1 MTGTTVFTP
10 LALAKK
16 VPEAE
21 VTTLPIPI
29 NEISSVPKP
38 RNVFFYPP
46 DIAND
51 LSTVTD
57 LSPSVKAEIFACAWE
72 YTRCAIPQYTNW
84 KRYVAFMRTVII
96 CAIAEFRGEM
106 FDMESNGDD
115 MFGYNVQEV
124 LDDLF
129 EGTPGQERMSREF
142 RAFLLLTADKSSAR
156 RDEEL
161 FRRYVNSLAQ
171 SPRQWFRMRD
181 ADGLVRFV
189 LAAALACCD
198 LDDVWFTEDEFEILS
213 EMGVILYDAVAFYK
227 HRAEGETH
235 STFAYMPVEL
245 RTKSF
250 HLVREVLWALDVAW
264 AQTNRPYHQA
274 VINFTRFFGGPI
286 HMLMRRYR
294 FVEDGLAIGKPEDE
308 HVVDQTRQ
316 NYKLWHRNDAK
327 AEVKSEDRKGYRRYK
342 YLVTERPELMYPE
355 LPEFLETGGDGSCS
369 KCVHRDGYGAR
380 SVHVFGGVQLCD
392 ECRTKWGDYLN
403 SFHTRAAKVFP
414 ELLQRAGT
422 DAELRTPG
430 YDEYG
435 SVLS

>member
-1 MTGTTVFTP
+1 MTATP
-10 LALAKK
+10 VLA
-16 VPEAE
+16 P
-21 VTTLPIPI
+21 TTLPIPI
-29 NEISSVPKP
+29 NETSSMPKP

-57 LSPSVKAEIFACAWE
+57 LSPSIKAEIFACAWE

-84 KRYVAFMRTVII
+84 KRYVAFMRVVII

-115 MFGYNVQEV
+115 MFGYNLQEV

-129 EGTPGQERMSREF
+129 EGTPGHERMSREL
-142 RAFLLLTADKSSAR
+142 RAYLLLTADKSSAR

-189 LAAALACCD
+189 IAAALACCD
-198 LDDVWFTEDEFEILS
+198 PRRRVILS
-213 EMGVILYDAVAFYK
+213 EMGIVLYDAVAFYK

-235 STFAYMPVEL
+235 STFSYMPLEL
-245 RTKSF
+245 RIKSF
-250 HLVREVLWALDVAW
+250 HLVREVLWALDAAW
-264 AQTNRPYHQA
+264 AQTGRPYHQA
-274 VINFTRFFGGPI
+274 
-286 HMLMRRYR
+286 
-294 FVEDGLAIGKPEDE
+294 DGLAIGKPEDE
-308 HVVDQTRQ
+308 DVVDQTRQ

-327 AEVKSEDRKGYRRYK
+327 DEVKSEDRKGYRRYK
-342 YLVTERPELMYPE
+342 YLVTERTELMYPE
-355 LPEFLETGGDGSCS
+355 LPEFLETGRRR
-369 KCVHRDGYGAR
+369 VHA
-380 SVHVFGGVQLCD
+380 FGGVQLCD
-392 ECRTKWGDYLN
+392 ECRAKWGDYSN

-414 ELLQRAGT
+414 ELLQVPGYAEKRAGT
-422 DAELRTPG
+422 DAELRTSG

-435 SVLS
+435 SVLSEVY